1 MQEGFGGADPALERA
16 QVGEREVDRVAD
28 AGGRRE
34 VEGLREV
41 TESAGGGDGDLT
53 VVGPFPAGE
62 EPEQRGLAGA
72 VVADDADPLAGP
84 DRTADAV
91 QDDVGVVAL
100 GDLGQDDL
108 GGGEWSTQGRSFR
121 RANER
126 DEPFRLASRE

>member
-1 MQEGFGGADPALERA
+1 MQEGLGGADPALEVA
-16 QVGEREVDRVAD
+16 QVGEREVDRLAD

-41 TESAGGGDGDLT
+41 AEAAGSGDGDLA
-53 VVGPFPAGE
+53 VVGPLPSGE
-62 EPEQRGLAGA
+62 EPEQGGLAGA

-84 DRTADAV
+84 DRAADAV

-108 GGGEWSTQGRSFR
+108 GGGEWSTQGRSLR
-121 RANER
+121 V
-126 DEPFRLASRE
+126 DEA